1 VASFDYFA
9 DLDSVEMEALPAV
22 AFVPFWQGAY
32 CLVLRPEEVELRV
45 LLQLLLL
52 AKEEVVVVVVGPSAL
67 GQCFVCSLSLF
78 TLSLV
83 R

>member
-52 AKEEVVVVVVGPSAL
+52 AKEEVVVVGPSAL